1 MSGTDKEIILS
12 AKQVTH
18 KYISRSGL
26 FKRFE
31 HTALDNV
38 SFDICRGENLGI
50 LGRNGCGK
58 SSLLRILA
66 GIINPTQGGVGCK
79 KDVSRALLSLGLGFR
94 LDLSGRDNVLL
105 SSMIGGMTKRKAIGI
120 LDDINEFAELG
131 EFFDQPIKTYSAGM
145 RSRLG
150 FASALLTDV
159 DIILIDELLSV
170 GDSHFRNKALEAMKN
185 RMKGRQTVIFV
196 SHNPQQVGRIC
207 GRVLWIEGG
216 MIQMD
221 GDTKEVVQAYSRFMQ
236 GLNGAA
242 SDLPLL
248 AKDSKSEARKL
259 PVG

>member
-1 MSGTDKEIILS
+1 MDKEVILF
-12 AKQVTH
+12 AKQVAH
-18 KYISRSGL
+18 KYTSRSGL

-58 SSLLRILA
+58 STLLRILA
-66 GIINPTQGGVGCK
+66 GIINPTQGMVGCK
-79 KDVSRALLSLGLGFR
+79 EGVSRALLSLGLGFR
-94 LDLSGRDNVLL
+94 PDLSGRDNVLL
-105 SSMIGGMTKRKAIGI
+105 SSMIGGMTKREATGI
-120 LDDINEFAELG
+120 LNEVNEFAELG

-170 GDSHFRNKALEAMKN
+170 GDSHFCNKALEAMKD
-185 RMKGRQTVIFV
+185 RMKGRQTVVFV
-196 SHNPQQVGRIC
+196 SHNPQQVGTVC
-207 GRVLWIEGG
+207 ERVLWIEGG
-216 MIQMD
+216 VIQME
-221 GDTKEVVQAYSRFMQ
+221 GDTKEVTQAYSRFMQ

-242 SDLPLL
+242 SN
-248 AKDSKSEARKL
+248 
-259 PVG
+259 